1 MVKTGLAIVLS
12 ALLLWVCS
20 DLAADPL
27 QISHNGLTLNGD
39 LVLAEGQTP
48 DNGSPV
54 FLLVHGTWAH
64 LDMEI
69 IDTLQSLLLENE
81 QTSLAITLSLG
92 VNDRTG
98 FLGCDAPVRADYEAA
113 VDEIDAWV
121 RWLQAQGWRDV
132 ILLGHSRGGAQ
143 VALFEQ
149 RRAPEIV
156 SRLVLL
162 APLMWREEEV
172 RQGYDAG
179 SDTPLAKVLAEARG
193 SNESLMGPYPLLS
206 CPAVLATPE
215 TFISYYDPSIPR
227 HTPNIIRALT
237 LPVDIYLGNED
248 EIAAWRAEDL
258 AVIGNLPDVRLIT
271 VAGADHFFRDLYL
284 DEAVE
289 DMLSATR

>member
-1 MVKTGLAIVLS
+1 MAKPGLAIVLS

-20 DLAADPL
+20 DLAAEPL
-27 QISHNGLTLNGD
+27 QISHNSLTLNGD

-48 DNGSPV
+48 DKGSPV

-69 IDTLQSLLLENE
+69 IDTLQSLLLENGR
-81 QTSLAITLSLG
+81 TSLAITLSLG
-92 VNDRTG
+92 VNDRRG

-132 ILLGHSRGGAQ
+132 ILLGHSRGGTQ

-149 RRAPEIV
+149 RRAPETV

-172 RQGYDAG
+172 RQGYDAE
-179 SDTPLAKVLAEARG
+179 SDTPLAQVLAEARA
-193 SNESLMGPYPLLS
+193 SNESLMGPYLLLS

-215 TFISYYDPSIPR
+215 SFISYYDPSILR
-227 HTPNIIRALT
+227 HTPDIIRALT
-237 LPVDIYLGNED
+237 LPVDVYLGSED

-258 AVIGNLPDVRLIT
+258 AVIENLPGIRLIA

-284 DEAVE
+284 DEVVE